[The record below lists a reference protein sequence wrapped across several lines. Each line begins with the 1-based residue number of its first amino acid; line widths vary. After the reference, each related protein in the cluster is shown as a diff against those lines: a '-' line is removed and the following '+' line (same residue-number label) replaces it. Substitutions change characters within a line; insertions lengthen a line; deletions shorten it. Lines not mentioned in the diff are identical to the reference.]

1 MSKRVQNPLLGKN
14 IVLFDLEIPGTPRPR
29 SRKNQ
34 TVWPKILLGTF
45 FNNII
50 SMIKQRQ

>member
-1 MSKRVQNPLLGKN
+1 MSKRVQNPLLGKTTY
-14 IVLFDLEIPGTPRPR
+14 IVLFDLEIPGTPEKSKLSGR
-29 SRKNQ
+29 S
-34 TVWPKILLGTF
+34 KILLGTF